1 MIWQLCAEYA
11 KAGKNMVEEIIEST
25 VRYAVYGKRY
35 RQNTLLARRNRKQVG
50 KKDCV
55 FNLIRSS

>member
-1 MIWQLCAEYA
+1 MGSLWRSNA
-11 KAGKNMVEEIIEST
+11 KAGKNMVEEIIECT
-25 VRYAVYGKRY
+25 VRYMDMERMG